1 MSVEAI
7 IRDVNRLGIVL
18 SIRDD
23 KIFARPLSAVSPE
36 LAEAIRLNKTALL
49 AYLHARKPEATGRD
63 LVDELREHAPA
74 LLNELEDRRT
84 TPAESIVETCRRH
97 GIALRLDECGRL
109 VVGNADGSGR
119 EPAVWSTLLVAI
131 EAHLPAIT
139 ALVAAGFDL
148 RADLVAHEAA

>member
-1 MSVEAI
+1 MGKYLDIVRKVRQDQNPDRVEAA
-7 IRDVNRLGIVL
+7 D
-18 SIRDD
+18 
-23 KIFARPLSAVSPE
+23 E
-36 LAEAIRLNKTALL
+36 LAGDPPDRAPGL
-49 AYLHARKPEATGRD
+49 PEAPEGR
-63 LVDELREHAPA
+63 RI
-74 LLNELEDRRT
+74 
-84 TPAESIVETCRRH
+84 TPAESLIATCQRH